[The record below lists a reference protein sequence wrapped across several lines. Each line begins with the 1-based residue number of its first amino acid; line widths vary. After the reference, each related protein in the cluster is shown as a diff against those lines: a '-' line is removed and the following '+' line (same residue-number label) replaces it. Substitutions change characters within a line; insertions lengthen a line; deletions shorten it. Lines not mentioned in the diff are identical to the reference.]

1 MKKEILAVSKLVKG
15 LDGVTENGE
24 KKILRVISGQYL
36 NDEEHTAYMED
47 FTQVVNDTINRVI
60 FIADKHN
67 IDRDN
72 AIQHFATIFKIMTE
86 ISTFQNWGETEA
98 MGGHLECSVSG
109 DVDIQ
114 CSMCGE
120 LYTADEVKEAA
131 EIGEPFQFYDGK
143 FLCPDCYDSYSRLSL
158 EEQFETALNM
168 GDINDG

>member
-1 MKKEILAVSKLVKG
+1 MPTIPGTGTVKKM
-15 LDGVTENGE
+15 EN
-24 KKILRVISGQYL
+24 KKIVHFPVEQYL
-36 NDEEHTAYMED
+36 NDKEHAAYMED

-98 MGGHLECSVSG
+98 TDGHLECSVSG
-109 DVDIQ
+109 DADMQ

-120 LYTADEVKEAA
+120 QFTADEVKELA
-131 EIGEPFQFYDGK
+131 EMGEPFQFCDGK
-143 FLCPDCYDSYSRLSL
+143 FFCPDCYERYNRQSL
-158 EEQFETALNM
+158 EDQFETALNM
-168 GDINDG
+168 GEGE